1 MAREPGSVQLTE
13 SEKRERMVP
22 PRVTDKAA
30 AREALERATR
40 RVTVRTKIDFVR
52 TVRR

>member
-1 MAREPGSVQLTE
+1 MAKVDGARL
-13 SEKRERMVP
+13 SEKQKHARTVP

-30 AREALERATR
+30 ARRSLTAAANRISA
-40 RVTVRTKIDFVR
+40 RTAIDFVR